1 MRFWRRH
8 MHVLVKHTNALLQL
22 SIEASN
28 IPEKDIENNASN
40 EDTYREKGVRD
51 FYSNFIFGEFC
62 HSLRNLNGENLA
74 GFEVKDLQNLENQL
88 QAGVTRVR
96 ARKMQLLM
104 EQIQDFRKREV
115 LLFQENELLKSKLLE
130 ASSMQAGSVTTENT
144 SQDIQD
150 ISSIK
155 SGCGK
160 PRVFYYPMHGD
171 TNWKYVI
178 DVAPCATRVLQSTQ
192 ELSTI
197 DDVNRILDDND
208 DDISEKGGSFSDAE
222 LEYSST
228 SMDGSA
234 SESEKSFQNAFELDT
249 NTDETDTFSHSSIGL
264 KLEIVLEIGHED
276 LYADITSVP

>member
-1 MRFWRRH
+1 MA
-8 MHVLVKHTNALLQL
+8 VLWT
-22 SIEASN
+22 
-28 IPEKDIENNASN
+28 
-40 EDTYREKGVRD
+40 GVRD

-115 LLFQENELLKSKLLE
+115 LLLQENELLKSKLLE

-160 PRVFYYPMHGD
+160 PRVF
-171 TNWKYVI
+171 
-178 DVAPCATRVLQSTQ
+178 TQ
-192 ELSTI
+192 E
-197 DDVNRILDDND
+197 N
-208 DDISEKGGSFSDAE
+208 ESFMCVAE
-222 LEYSST
+222 TTLQLACPR
-228 SMDGSA
+228 M
-234 SESEKSFQNAFELDT
+234 
-249 NTDETDTFSHSSIGL
+249 
-264 KLEIVLEIGHED
+264 
-276 LYADITSVP
+276 